1 MYSEKNNISCL
12 LTIHDKEWLIERVV
26 KGLIDNFSELINEFI
41 IVFDGCKDNSEQIVR
56 NCLIDLSNIKIIYLY
71 ANDVFETRANN
82 IGLKHVTNPYVIM
95 IQDDIIVTEKHF
107 DKRMLQP
114 FIVFDDV
121 FAVTAQTTHNNY
133 FDGNTFFHIDSIN
146 NPNRAEPHAS
156 RDIFYIREISNRG
169 PLMYDVRDLQKLNFL
184 DENFAP
190 YSYDDHD
197 ISYRARKELNKVSGL
212 YWIGYISKPEWG
224 TSRIKNQTISQQSH
238 RKNEKIIIFKHKEF
252 LLNKD
257 KSAINKERILIYNE

>member
-12 LTIHDKEWLIERVV
+12 LTIHDKEWLIEKVV
-26 KGLIDNFSELINEFI
+26 RSLLDNFSDLVTEFI
-41 IVFDGCKDNSEQIVR
+41 IVFDGCKDKSEEIVK
-56 NCLIDLSNIKIIYLY
+56 NVLNYVTNIKIVYLY
-71 ANDVFETRANN
+71 ANDVFETKANN
-82 IGLKHVTNPYVIM
+82 IGLKCITNPYVVM
-95 IQDDIIVTEKHF
+95 IQDDMIVTEKDF

-133 FDGNTFFHIDSIN
+133 FDGNTFFHVDAVN
-146 NPNRAEPHAS
+146 NPNRGEPHAL
-156 RDIFYIREISNRG
+156 RDVFYIREISNRG

-212 YWIGYISKPEWG
+212 YWIDYLSKPEWG
-224 TSRIKNQTISQQSH
+224 TGRIKNQSISYQSH
-238 RKNEKIIIFKHKEF
+238 RKNEKIIVLKHKD
-252 LLNKD
+252 LVNNKD
-257 KSAINKERILIYNE
+257 KSKINEERILKY